1 MKVWL
6 SIFLLLLG
14 SANLRAEVFSHEQS
28 QEAQQLLYRLG
39 CLGCHDFNASGAS
52 LAPSLD
58 RVGLKLDADAIFK
71 QLSYPPAV
79 LGSGEKFMP
88 SYQTTPVE
96 QRRLL
101 SRFLANRK

>member
-1 MKVWL
+1 MRVWL
-6 SIFLLLLG
+6 SFFLLLL
-14 SANLRAEVFSHEQS
+14 SSFNLQAEQLSYEQ
-28 QEAQQLLYRLG
+28 AQQAEQLLYRLG
-39 CLGCHDFNASGAS
+39 CLGCHDFNASGAR

-58 RVGLKLDADAIFK
+58 RIGLQLDEAGIFK
-71 QLSYPPAV
+71 QLDQPAEA
-79 LGSGEKFMP
+79 LGRGEKFMP